1 MRWRER
7 IGPIFHSG
15 LYLDLIL
22 GKVGGPAKFLTHA
35 RFLFSSLIWTSEVRP
50 GPEAYRARFGPQ
62 ARNPA
67 RLGSKRTRSF
77 DRLLPPPPPPRNW
90 LVSNGIII
98 MAENGWTL
106 AELVSDLHLSEAD
119 AADLLRFRINFRR
132 DGLGVHCCCRR

>member
-50 GPEAYRARFGPQ
+50 GPEAYRARLDPRPGTRPGWAPSGPVLST
-62 ARNPA
+62 AFYPRH
-67 RLGSKRTRSF
+67 
-77 DRLLPPPPPPRNW
+77 PPRNW